1 MKLNELKPAP
11 GAKKARRRVG
21 RGIGSGNG
29 KTAGRGQKGQKSR
42 SGYSKG
48 PGWEGGRSNLIERL
62 PKRGFNNNQF
72 RTFYQLV
79 NLSDLNKLEDG
90 SDVTGQTLKE
100 AGIVRHANRPIKLLG
115 NGQLDVR
122 SLSVELD
129 NYSQSAMDA
138 VQAAGGTIR
147 NPEVKATKVV
157 ETVSETVVAEAVTET
172 VAETVVEE
180 SSEVV
185 ETVEEVEAT
194 DDAGDE
200 A

>member
-1 MKLNELKPAP
+1 MKLNDLKPAP

-21 RGIGSGNG
+21 RGIGSGTG

-72 RTFYQLV
+72 RTFYQII
-79 NLSDLNKLEDG
+79 NLSDLNKLPEG
-90 SDVTGQTLKE
+90 SEVTGQSLKD
-100 AGIVRHANRPIKLLG
+100 AGVVRHSNRPIKLLG

-122 SLSVELD
+122 SLSIELD
-129 NYSQSAMDA
+129 NYSQSAIDA

-147 NPEVKATKVV
+147 NPEVKASKKEEAT
-157 ETVSETVVAEAVTET
+157 AEAVPITP
-172 VAETVVEE
+172 AAPVEE
-180 SSEVV
+180 STSES
-185 ETVEEVEAT
+185 
-194 DDAGDE
+194 GDE

>member
-1 MKLNELKPAP
+1 MKLNDLKPAP
-11 GAKKARRRVG
+11 GAKKVRRRVG

-72 RTFYQLV
+72 RTFYQIV
-79 NLSDLNKLEDG
+79 NLSDLNKLPAG
-90 SDVTGQTLKE
+90 SDVTGQSLKE
-100 AGIVRHANRPIKLLG
+100 AGIIRHANRPIKLLG
-115 NGQLDVR
+115 NGQLEVS
-122 SLSVELD
+122 SLSIELD
-129 NYSQSAMDA
+129 NYSQSAIDA

-147 NPEVKATKVV
+147 NPEVK
-157 ETVSETVVAEAVTET
+157 
-172 VAETVVEE
+172 E
-180 SSEVV
+180 SKKAEVV
-185 ETVEEVEAT
+185 QTAPVEAAPEASGSNE
-194 DDAGDE
+194 AGDE

>member
-1 MKLNELKPAP
+1 MKLNDLKPAP

-72 RTFYQLV
+72 RTFYQVV
-79 NLSDLNKLEDG
+79 NLRDLNRLAEG
-90 SDVTGQTLKE
+90 SEVTGQTLKD
-100 AGIVRHANRPIKLLG
+100 AGLIRHANRPVKLLG
-115 NGQLDVR
+115 NGPLEVR
-122 SLSVELD
+122 ALSVELD
-129 NYSQSAMDA
+129 NYSQSAIDA

-147 NPEVKATKVV
+147 NPEVKTSKVDAT
-157 ETVSETVVAEAVTET
+157 
-172 VAETVVEE
+172 
-180 SSEVV
+180 EVGS
-185 ETVEEVEAT
+185 T
-194 DDAGDE
+194 AGDE

>member
-1 MKLNELKPAP
+1 MKLNDLKPAP

-72 RTFYQLV
+72 RTFYQIV
-79 NLSDLNKLEDG
+79 NLSDLNKLPAG
-90 SDVTGQTLKE
+90 SDVTGQSLKE
-100 AGIVRHANRPIKLLG
+100 AGIIRHANRPIKLLG
-115 NGQLDVR
+115 NGQLEVS

-129 NYSQSAMDA
+129 NYSQSAIDA

-147 NPEVKATKVV
+147 NPEVKTSK
-157 ETVSETVVAEAVTET
+157 EAA
-172 VAETVVEE
+172 VAETTPAQAVAPVEAAAE
-180 SSEVV
+180 VTTEETSVESDDSSESG
-185 ETVEEVEAT
+185 EEA
-194 DDAGDE
+194 
-200 A
+200 

>member
-1 MKLNELKPAP
+1 MTLNDLKPAP

-72 RTFYQLV
+72 RTFYQIV
-79 NLSDLNKLEDG
+79 NLSDLNKLTEG
-90 SDVTGQTLKE
+90 SEVTGQTLKD

-129 NYSQSAMDA
+129 NYSQSAIDA

-147 NPEVKATKVV
+147 NPEVKTSK
-157 ETVSETVVAEAVTET
+157 AEAE
-172 VAETVVEE
+172 VAAPAQ
-180 SSEVV
+180 
-185 ETVEEVEAT
+185 VEAEQT
-194 DDAGDE
+194 GVSSASEEGTGDE

>member
-1 MKLNELKPAP
+1 MKLNDLKPAP

-21 RGIGSGNG
+21 RGIGSGTG

-72 RTFYQLV
+72 RTFYQVV
-79 NLSDLNKLEDG
+79 NLRDLNRLAEG
-90 SDVTGQTLKE
+90 SEVTAQTLKD
-100 AGIVRHANRPIKLLG
+100 AGLIRHANRPVKLLG
-115 NGQLDVR
+115 NGTLEVR

-129 NYSQSAMDA
+129 NYSQAAMDA

-147 NPEVKATKVV
+147 NPEVKTSK
-157 ETVSETVVAEAVTET
+157 EAT
-172 VAETVVEE
+172 VASSGAGEE
-180 SSEVV
+180 
-185 ETVEEVEAT
+185 A
-194 DDAGDE
+194 
-200 A
+200 